1 MGSNALIR
9 GISCTTQHPL
19 YSKKTCSHQKG
30 PDPIGK
36 KKKVLSTTT
45 IFSGAEKQV
54 QSSNAEC
61 PHTLQQISAK
71 SDAVKR
77 KASFIHFYY
86 FFTGIGFIHSCRERI
101 KRGGKKRK
109 LATDSTTGFW
119 YDQIAAVRIQRI

>member
-1 MGSNALIR
+1 MRSSGESHAQPSIHFIAKKHALTKKDLI
-9 GISCTTQHPL
+9 PL
-19 YSKKTCSHQKG
+19 AR
-30 PDPIGK
+30 K
-36 KKKVLSTTT
+36 KKYFPLLQ
-45 IFSGAEKQV
+45 FFQEQRKQV

-77 KASFIHFYY
+77 KASFIHFYF
-86 FFTGIGFIHSCRERI
+86 FFTGIGFIHSCRERR

-109 LATDSTTGFW
+109 MATDSTTGFW